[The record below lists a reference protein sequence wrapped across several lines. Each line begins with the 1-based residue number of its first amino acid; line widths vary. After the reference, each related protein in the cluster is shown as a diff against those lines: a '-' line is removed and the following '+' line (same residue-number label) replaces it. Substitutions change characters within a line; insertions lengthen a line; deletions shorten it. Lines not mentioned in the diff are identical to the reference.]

1 MRNWM
6 LKASLFWLIVFHS
19 PGFLYADQL
28 LVNFAGFAFRGQFA
42 DIQKNYPN
50 VFSISQEKLPDGR
63 GLLDDAFGEKL
74 KGVTLKHA
82 RIVEGSL
89 ANLGD
94 GSLTLACG
102 FDTEFIDIEKYEDG
116 YKIVVDLG
124 AQILLLDYSQMRL
137 VASFPIIIELID
149 FRKKE
154 PDKDELRSLVKRLI
168 LTQEYKINLIDDFV
182 QLLCEVEI
190 KKSYGSA
197 IKVTKVNV
205 KDQAI
210 VNLPAKFSGDLE
222 NFKTFVAQGF
232 GKYLSINQRVAI
244 LPYNK
249 GADIGN
255 KMALTFSEARVFQ
268 IEIPEP
274 QFTIE
279 LSIDKFKK
287 VCTDQKSS
295 GACWVYGTFANIRV
309 VQPALG
315 KVYVDEKVKKGVS
328 KIIPRSQVSVKDWSS
343 YQNSLLALFNE
354 VTKQFSTEKKFN
366 NVRKVIEKCI

>member
-1 MRNWM
+1 MHNWI
-6 LKASLFWLIVFHS
+6 LKASLIWLIIFYS
-19 PGFLYADQL
+19 PGSLFADQL
-28 LVNFAGFAFRGQFA
+28 LVHFAGFAFRGEFA
-42 DIQKNYPN
+42 DIQKNYPI

-63 GLLDDAFGEKL
+63 GVLDAAFGEKL
-74 KGVTLKHA
+74 KSVTLKHA
-82 RIVEGSL
+82 RIVEGTL

-102 FDTEFIDIEKYEDG
+102 FDTEFIDTEEYEDG
-116 YKIVVDLG
+116 YKTVIDLG
-124 AQILLLDYSQMRL
+124 AQILLFDYSQMRL

-149 FRKKE
+149 FEKK
-154 PDKDELRSLVKRLI
+154 PDDDALRSLVKRLI
-168 LTQEYKINLIDDFV
+168 LTQDYEINLIDDFV
-182 QLLCEVEI
+182 QLLSEVEI

-197 IKVTKVNV
+197 IKVTNVNV
-205 KDQAI
+205 QDQAI
-210 VNLPAKFSGDLE
+210 VSLPAKFSRDLE

-244 LPYNK
+244 LPFTK

-255 KMALTFSEARVFQ
+255 KMALTFSEASVFQ
-268 IEIPEP
+268 IELPEP
-274 QFTIE
+274 QFVIE

-309 VQPALG
+309 MQPALG
-315 KVYVDEKVKKGVS
+315 KIYVDEKVKKGVS
-328 KIIPRSQVSVKDWSS
+328 KIIPRSQVSVQDWSS

-354 VTKQFSTEKKFN
+354 VTKQFSTEKKFK